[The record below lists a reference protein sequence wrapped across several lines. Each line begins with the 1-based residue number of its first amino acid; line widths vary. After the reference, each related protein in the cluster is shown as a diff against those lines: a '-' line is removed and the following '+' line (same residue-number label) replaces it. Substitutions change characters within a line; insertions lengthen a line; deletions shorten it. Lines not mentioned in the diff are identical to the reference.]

1 MKLWQSILI
10 SVLIVVVAVFGYN
23 YLDVS
28 KKLDVLI
35 VEYDKRLAENIKLKE
50 ETETKVNEALTDFIS
65 NSSRDPESE
74 TGRIIK
80 LENTINQIAV
90 NNLNK
95 YKFYDESKKVEENIE
110 TYLKYMCKM
119 GGLIGMNVPEF
130 KNPNELEESYLDQ
143 VLWSIHNQNA
153 DAMIIDESADA
164 IISKSFIQYSLTQL
178 FGVDIDLNK
187 VDFEKLESIYPM
199 QGFNDLYRMYTY
211 RECDEIQNAD
221 FIVTNIENN
230 KNTYKVKF
238 IEFSLE
244 DKDVVLEVGEKTKSD
259 LKDAKGNIIKTYD
272 LEVVKGEEEGITKL
286 KYTDG
291 QKEVKS
297 EDVEKFIL
305 DNKGKFIE
313 KEMLFKDMES
323 GLSILSCK
331 VMD

>member
-1 MKLWQSILI
+1 MTK
-10 SVLIVVVAVFGYN
+10 V
-23 YLDVS
+23 
-28 KKLDVLI
+28 
-35 VEYDKRLAENIKLKE
+35 RLALCQMNVVDNKEENIKS
-50 ETETKVNEALTDFIS
+50 A
-65 NSSRDPESE
+65 SS
-74 TGRIIK
+74 
-80 LENTINQIAV
+80 
-90 NNLNK
+90 
-95 YKFYDESKKVEENIE
+95 
-110 TYLKYMCKM
+110 
-119 GGLIGMNVPEF
+119 
-130 KNPNELEESYLDQ
+130 
-143 VLWSIHNQNA
+143 
-153 DAMIIDESADA
+153 MI
-164 IISKSFIQYSLTQL
+164 TQ
-178 FGVDIDLNK
+178 GV
-187 VDFEKLESIYPM
+187 S
-199 QGFNDLYRMYTY
+199 
-211 RECDEIQNAD
+211 QNAD

-244 DKDVVLEVGEKTKSD
+244 DKDVVLEIGEKTKSD